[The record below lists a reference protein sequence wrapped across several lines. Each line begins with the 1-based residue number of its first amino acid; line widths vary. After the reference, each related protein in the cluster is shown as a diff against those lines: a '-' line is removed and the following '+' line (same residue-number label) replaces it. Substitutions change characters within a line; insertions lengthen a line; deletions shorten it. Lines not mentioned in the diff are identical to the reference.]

1 MQKYLCKNLCKN
13 FIFVIWMYKTI
24 ILLFIIYNI
33 TKLYPTFDNWASF
46 ICYYIVRED
55 SKSISM

>member
-1 MQKYLCKNLCKN
+1 
-13 FIFVIWMYKTI
+13 MYKTI

-33 TKLYPTFDNWASF
+33 TKLYPIFDNWASF